1 MNWER
6 LISGSG
12 QSPCYY
18 WCSPSQAW
26 PCRTCP
32 STKAAPPGKV
42 RMFDR
47 RAKIGFTLFLLAVTA
62 LQFYL
67 TLGLG
72 RIARLVPL
80 WVVVPT
86 LGLLLLQLIADIA
99 PPRLKWRHHPR
110 TPWLLMARRLT
121 EIGDTGINNAVA
133 GPQSNDAYLAG
144 RNFIWI
150 SWMVISIY
158 LLGLLCAV
166 PLYALLYLKTR
177 AGQGWRSSIAVASSM
192 GFILYALIVHVLGK
206 TLNEGQLWSWI
217 GWS

>member
-1 MNWER
+1 
-6 LISGSG
+6 
-12 QSPCYY
+12 
-18 WCSPSQAW
+18 
-26 PCRTCP
+26 
-32 STKAAPPGKV
+32 
-42 RMFDR
+42 MFDR
-47 RAKIGFTLFLLAVTA
+47 RARIGFTLFLLAVTA
-62 LQFYL
+62 LILYL

-86 LGLLLLQLIADIA
+86 LGLLLLQLIADVA
-99 PPRLKWRHHPR
+99 PPRLNPR
-110 TPWLLMARRLT
+110 RPWLLMAARQM
-121 EIGDTGINNAVA
+121 EIGGTGIHTAVA
-133 GPQSNDAYLAG
+133 GPQSNDVRLAG

-158 LLGLLCAV
+158 LLGLFYAL

-177 AGQGWRSSIAVASSM
+177 AGQGWRSSIAVAATM

-206 TLNEGQLWSWI
+206 TLDGGQFWIWI